1 MDDELGFLDRV
12 RVGFFSGFKP
22 ELELAFEFEL
32 RGTLNSNSTQLAKKK
47 ISSTRTQIN
56 KVEPKDPIKSKYFH
70 TSKIINP

>member
-32 RGTLNSNSTQLAKKK
+32 RGTLNSNSTQFAQKK
-47 ISSTRTQIN
+47 INLTRIRIHKVELKDPNKTQIF
-56 KVEPKDPIKSKYFH
+56 SY
-70 TSKIINP
+70 